1 MRLASM
7 TYYGEA
13 AANTRKLIVDRVEF
27 RIRNLSASRP
37 HVANGMSRMPFRWLL
52 DYRAD
57 VHKGRVLYEVRSWNT
72 PIAWY
77 VEDEGWVMPPIGY
90 TSYTSRQQAL
100 VRRAL
105 TDAGISPRVNLRR
118 EHLGIRIDWPWE
130 AAS

>member
-1 MRLASM
+1 M
-7 TYYGEA
+7 TEYGEA
-13 AANTRKLIVDRVEF
+13 SANTRKLIADRKEF
-27 RIRNLSASRP
+27 LIRNLSASRP
-37 HVANGMSRMPFRWLL
+37 HVANGKSRMPHRWRL
-52 DYRAD
+52 DYEAAVRA
-57 VHKGRVLYEVRSWNT
+57 GTVLYEVRSWNT

-90 TSYTSRQQAL
+90 TSYTSRHQAL

-105 TDAGISPRVNLRR
+105 KDAGISPRVNLRR